1 MRLQERISPDLQY
14 NAVMAK
20 RGLHNYRWIASLL
33 ALAVMLMSSASGAS
47 WQCPDGHLCP
57 PNCTMQHPG
66 HKSRPS
72 SNALKACCIAK
83 KAASDSTPLCETSSK
98 SFSAHDAFHESCTSS
113 VCVFKAA
120 VKSEANAP
128 TYLHFSFDFD
138 GASLPI
144 TFDAPVVAPEKTVC
158 LCFSSLRAPPLN
170 AVLCLSTPRAPPA

>member
-1 MRLQERISPDLQY
+1 MQY

-66 HKSRPS
+66 HKSGTL

-83 KAASDSTPLCETSSK
+83 KAASDAPLINETTSK
-98 SFSAHDAFHESCTSS
+98 SFSARDAIHESCTSS

-128 TYLHFSFDFD
+128 TYSHFSFDFNCV
-138 GASLPI
+138 SLLLI
-144 TFDAPVVAPEKTVC
+144 FDSPVIFPEKTVC
-158 LCFSSLRAPPLN
+158 LFFRTLRAPPFS